1 MTAATGSDPLARLTA
16 LPGVPDA
23 VTAARSS
30 IDALLRHRVMRRGSA
45 KVTAEVSLRAARA
58 SAALEGYDV
67 GLETLRAHLGR
78 DLSMAAFSTG
88 SPTGTGSPTDTDFPA
103 DAGSPADTGGAA
115 MSGPTGEESAGNA
128 AYTSVT
134 LDTSVTL
141 GAVRL
146 YAELGTLRGAWER
159 APRQALA
166 RMHVLAAHGLVADTD
181 LGRPRMS
188 DRFASPSAAIVP
200 AGQPASVSAG
210 QTASGGAHAPVIVA
224 GSADPTDPLGLGPA
238 PSPTETAA
246 RLSGLTELLLAR
258 TSAPAIVVAAI
269 VEGELLTIRPFGTF
283 DGIIARAAGRL
294 VLISR
299 GLDPKAVTAT
309 EVGHIESGRIATGET
324 ATGDTTTSVYAGAA
338 RAYAA
343 AGAEGVSQWIIYYA
357 RALELGAR
365 ESLAICE
372 AVARAN

>member
-1 MTAATGSDPLARLTA
+1 MTAAVGSDPLARLAT
-16 LPGVPDA
+16 LPGVLDA
-23 VTAARSS
+23 VAAARSS
-30 IDALLRHRVMRRGSA
+30 VDALLRHRVMRRGSA
-45 KVTAEVSLRAARA
+45 RVTAEVSLRAARA
-58 SAALEGYDV
+58 SAALEGHDIA
-67 GLETLRAHLGR
+67 LETLRAHLGR
-78 DLSMAAFSTG
+78 DLPVTA
-88 SPTGTGSPTDTDFPA
+88 TGTD
-103 DAGSPADTGGAA
+103 SPADTGFPAGIEDGAI
-115 MSGPTGEESAGNA
+115 GRPTGEESAGNA
-128 AYTSVT
+128 AHTSVT

-146 YAELGTLRGAWER
+146 YAELGTLCGAWER

-181 LGRPRMS
+181 LGRPRVP
-188 DRFASPSAAIVP
+188 DRSPAPSAAIVS
-200 AGQPASVSAG
+200 AGQPAS
-210 QTASGGAHAPVIVA
+210 GGPPAPVVVA
-224 GSADPTDPLGLGPA
+224 GTADPADSLGLGPA
-238 PSPTETAA
+238 PSPAETAA

-258 TSAPAIVVAAI
+258 TSAPAIIVAAI

-309 EVGHIESGRIATGET
+309 EVGHVESGRIATGDT
-324 ATGDTTTSVYAGAA
+324 ATGATTTSVYADAA
-338 RAYAA
+338 RTY
-343 AGAEGVSQWIIYYA
+343 AGAGADGVGQWIIHYA